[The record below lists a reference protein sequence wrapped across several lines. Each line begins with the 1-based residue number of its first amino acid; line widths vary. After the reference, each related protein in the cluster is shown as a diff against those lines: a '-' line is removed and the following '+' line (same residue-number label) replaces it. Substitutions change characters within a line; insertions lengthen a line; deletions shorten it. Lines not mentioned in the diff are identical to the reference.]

1 MWEEITYPFAN
12 FNGATVEIWEWI
24 SNSIPHY
31 QACDYLYMLGLK
43 LNHVIKGQPRKS
55 IWSMT
60 AQTVAI
66 GGIGPMTAHEGANC
80 NSGWIL
86 KTQRPSWRQCAL
98 PNWFAIN
105 DIQFKTDFL
114 PNHVHNTN
122 HTKWVFIMHTNV
134 DSLFNVEIVDFCCFI
149 SLRFCRFGETRHGMH
164 SASVVFDSKHR
175 TFRD

>member
-1 MWEEITYPFAN
+1 
-12 FNGATVEIWEWI
+12 
-24 SNSIPHY
+24 
-31 QACDYLYMLGLK
+31 MLGLK

-55 IWSMT
+55 IGSMT

-86 KTQRPSWRQCAL
+86 KTQRPSWRQCPL

-105 DIQFKTDFL
+105 DIHFKTDFL

-134 DSLFNVEIVDFCCFI
+134 DSLFILKIDAVQFHNNLVNFLQNGLKRHLNGLPV
-149 SLRFCRFGETRHGMH
+149 SLVIWKVLHVLKSGYIIHLSLSCIMRFK
-164 SASVVFDSKHR
+164 SARVVTALKCI
-175 TFRD
+175 